1 MKIVHKET
9 SKNYPELRGATT
21 SQLASLISTKSKA
34 PFKDIKQKLSR
45 NLHYNHRVLK
55 IARKLGPAI
64 EDALKEIQTAL
75 DDIRLK
81 RQSKNDSR
89 QLTSP
94 LTTTETLVSLSQS
107 QAVETNGFYCDICGA
122 DDWHDCPHDDIPST
136 QNELDEIRLKGQ
148 SKKDSRQL
156 TSPLTTTKTSVST
169 LKVEPL
175 VVENDGFYCDICGA
189 DDWHDCPHDDIPSTQ
204 NDQNLMQK
212 VTELQL
218 SKDYSDDL
226 DICQTQKFDI
236 STHKH
241 PLTKIAIKFLPER
254 VGKII
259 LFDNDTDSE

>member
-75 DDIRLK
+75 DEIRLK
-81 RQSKNDSR
+81 RQSKNNSR

-94 LTTTETLVSLSQS
+94 LTTTKTSVSTLKEEPLV
-107 QAVETNGFYCDICGA
+107 VENDGFYCEICGA

-136 QNELDEIRLKGQ
+136 Q
-148 SKKDSRQL
+148 
-156 TSPLTTTKTSVST
+156 
-169 LKVEPL
+169 
-175 VVENDGFYCDICGA
+175 Y
-189 DDWHDCPHDDIPSTQ
+189 
-204 NDQNLMQK
+204 DQNLTQK
-212 VTELQL
+212 NTELQL
-218 SKDYSDDL
+218 SKDYSNDL

>member
-75 DDIRLK
+75 DEIRLK

-107 QAVETNGFYCDICGA
+107 QPVETNGFYC
-122 DDWHDCPHDDIPST
+122 
-136 QNELDEIRLKGQ
+136 E
-148 SKKDSRQL
+148 
-156 TSPLTTTKTSVST
+156 
-169 LKVEPL
+169 
-175 VVENDGFYCDICGA
+175 ICGA

-204 NDQNLMQK
+204 NDQNLTQK
-212 VTELQL
+212 NTELQL
-218 SKDYSDDL
+218 SKDYSNDL

>member
-9 SKNYPELRGATT
+9 LRDYPEVRGETT

-34 PFKDIKQKLSR
+34 PFKKTKQKLSR
-45 NLHYNHRVLK
+45 NLRHNHRVLK

-75 DDIRLK
+75 DEIRLK
-81 RQSKNDSR
+81 RQSKNDPR

-107 QAVETNGFYCDICGA
+107 QPVETNGFYCDICGA

-136 QNELDEIRLKGQ
+136 Q
-148 SKKDSRQL
+148 
-156 TSPLTTTKTSVST
+156 
-169 LKVEPL
+169 
-175 VVENDGFYCDICGA
+175 Y
-189 DDWHDCPHDDIPSTQ
+189 
-204 NDQNLMQK
+204 DQNLTQK
-212 VTELQL
+212 NTELQL
-218 SKDYSDDL
+218 SKDYSNDL

>member
-94 LTTTETLVSLSQS
+94 LTTT
-107 QAVETNGFYCDICGA
+107 
-122 DDWHDCPHDDIPST
+122 
-136 QNELDEIRLKGQ
+136 
-148 SKKDSRQL
+148 
-156 TSPLTTTKTSVST
+156 KTSVST

-204 NDQNLMQK
+204 YDQNLMQK
-212 VTELQL
+212 DTELQL
-218 SKDYSDDL
+218 SKDYNNDL

>member
-9 SKNYPELRGATT
+9 LRDYPEVRGETT

-34 PFKDIKQKLSR
+34 PFKKTKQKLSR
-45 NLHYNHRVLK
+45 NLRHNHRVLK

-75 DDIRLK
+75 DEIRLK
-81 RQSKNDSR
+81 RQSKNNSR

-94 LTTTETLVSLSQS
+94 LTTTETSVSLSQS
-107 QAVETNGFYCDICGA
+107 LRSQAEETN
-122 DDWHDCPHDDIPST
+122 
-136 QNELDEIRLKGQ
+136 
-148 SKKDSRQL
+148 
-156 TSPLTTTKTSVST
+156 
-169 LKVEPL
+169 
-175 VVENDGFYCDICGA
+175 GFYCDICGA

-204 NDQNLMQK
+204 NDQNLTQK
-212 VTELQL
+212 DTELQL

-241 PLTKIAIKFLPER
+241 PLTKIAIKRLPER

-259 LFDNDTDSE
+259 SFDTDTDSE

>member
-9 SKNYPELRGATT
+9 SKNYPELRKATT
-21 SQLASLISTKSKA
+21 SQLTSLISIKSKA

-94 LTTTETLVSLSQS
+94 LTTT
-107 QAVETNGFYCDICGA
+107 
-122 DDWHDCPHDDIPST
+122 
-136 QNELDEIRLKGQ
+136 
-148 SKKDSRQL
+148 
-156 TSPLTTTKTSVST
+156 KTSVST

-204 NDQNLMQK
+204 YDQNLMQK
-212 VTELQL
+212 DTKLQL
-218 SKDYSDDL
+218 SKDHSNDL

>member
-9 SKNYPELRGATT
+9 SKNYPELRKATT
-21 SQLASLISTKSKA
+21 SQLTSLISIKSKA

-75 DDIRLK
+75 DEIRLK
-81 RQSKNDSR
+81 RQSKN
-89 QLTSP
+89 
-94 LTTTETLVSLSQS
+94 
-107 QAVETNGFYCDICGA
+107 
-122 DDWHDCPHDDIPST
+122 
-136 QNELDEIRLKGQ
+136 
-148 SKKDSRQL
+148 DSRQL

-204 NDQNLMQK
+204 YDQNLTQK
-212 VTELQL
+212 DTELQL
-218 SKDYSDDL
+218 SKDYSNDL
-226 DICQTQKFDI
+226 DICQTKKFDI